1 MISSPDD
8 PKIRAFAFGR
18 WIFQLPVLRHI
29 KIALGLIF
37 VQLAPGVP
45 IALSRS
51 TLGISGAAVGVA
63 AGVATF
69 FFCFVVIALWTQQV
83 GTLSGDEANRVYFLS
98 DTTNLILYTFVCPL
112 YVGLGIWLWMVVLN
126 HSGELRTYASEL
138 NPQLPQP
145 RPQWFRGFALL
156 MLILAIALFGTANYI
171 SDVTDVTRVPDHY
184 WFVHLLADGTRSI
197 GPLGVYYFLINFVL
211 LTITL
216 ISITLFMTIFTT
228 VFRVGAALDSYEPAE
243 SVDFREIRLKLSSY
257 TEAYLLGKALAF
269 LYMLNLI
276 LWQASPLGKTDNLW
290 IAGLFASLIGVV
302 FISLPRYFVELQWYR
317 YRERAG
323 LLPED
328 DQHQY
333 QDIRPFYAK
342 ALATVFDTLLIS
354 GFIMSFWQ
362 QYIVSL
368 TNQ

>member
-8 PKIRAFAFGR
+8 PKIRAYAIAR
-18 WIFQLPVLRHI
+18 WLFQFPILRHF

-45 IALSRS
+45 TALSRS
-51 TLGISGAAVGVA
+51 TLGISGAAVGGA

-69 FFCFVVIALWTQQV
+69 FFCFIVIALWTQYV
-83 GTLSGDEANRVYFLS
+83 GTLSGEEANRIYFLD
-98 DTTNLILYTFVCPL
+98 DTANLILYTIVCPL

-126 HSGELRTYASEL
+126 HSGNLRTYANEL
-138 NPQLPQP
+138 NPQLPQA
-145 RPQWFRGFALL
+145 RPQWFRGFTLL
-156 MLILAIALFGTANYI
+156 VLILAVALFGTANYI
-171 SDVTDVTRVPDHY
+171 SDVTDMSRVPDHY
-184 WFVHLLADGTRSI
+184 WFVHVLADGTRSI

-216 ISITLFMTIFTT
+216 ISIALFMTIFTT
-228 VFRVGAALDSYEPAE
+228 IFRVGSALDSYESAE
-243 SVDFREIRLKLSSY
+243 KLDFREIRLKLSSF

-269 LYMLNLI
+269 LYMLNII
-276 LWQASPLGKTDNLW
+276 LWQASPLGNTNNLW

-302 FISLPRYFVELQWYR
+302 FISLPRYFVELQWFR

-323 LLPED
+323 LLPEED
-328 DQHQY
+328 KHQY

-342 ALATVFDTLLIS
+342 ALATTFDTLLIS
-354 GFIMSFWQ
+354 GFIMSFWP